1 MMMKRVTE
9 ITPRDAAQCCL
20 DGVLLLDCREHKELV
35 LARIEGAL
43 HIPMGDIPSR
53 QTELDP
59 DRPTIVFCHKGAR
72 SYKVAAFL
80 LEQGFTDVKS
90 MAGGIDAWSAQV
102 DASVPRY

>member
-1 MMMKRVTE
+1 MMRRVTE
-9 ITPRDAAQCCL
+9 VSARDAAL
-20 DGVLLLDCREHKELV
+20 RSADGVLLLDCREHKELA

-80 LEQGFTDVKS
+80 LEQGFGDVMS
-90 MAGGIDAWSAQV
+90 MAGGIDAWSTQV
-102 DASVPRY
+102 DASVARY

>member
-1 MMMKRVTE
+1 MMRRVAE
-9 ITPRDAAQCCL
+9 ISARDAARRSA
-20 DGVLLLDCREHKELV
+20 DGVLLLDCREHKELL

-80 LEQGFTDVKS
+80 LEQGFTDVMS
-90 MAGGIDAWSAQV
+90 MVGGIDGWATQV
-102 DASVPRY
+102 DASVARY